1 MVDFPSDK
9 IAEANGQF
17 ASVSAF
23 AKSRV
28 LTLVNYMVLNTNE
41 KTIITY

>member
-23 AKSRV
+23 TKSRV
-28 LTLVNYMVLNTNE
+28 LTVINHMVLNLNG
-41 KTIITY
+41 